1 MTGPRISR
9 REIEDEEAATV
20 VAEDEET
27 AELEDSAKLEEELDT
42 ARLSSAFRKES
53 AEPEESDGASESAV
67 TAEASRESAET
78 AGALSKESA
87 AGISC
92 ELDRATS
99 AELDELKIPMDE
111 LDKTS
116 PDEPGRLEELL
127 SKTLELDASELLETA
142 ERETFSASDEDETA
156 RTLELTGKASDELE
170 TVADDSAAFV
180 SSSNSANRSRTCED
194 AAADIKKKHRQKT
207 RNRMGKIYKIRKD
220 KRRRPP
226 YFTFDMLCSRMPPY
240 STGETWW

>member
-9 REIEDEEAATV
+9 REIEDEEAAT
-20 VAEDEET
+20 AATEDEET

-42 ARLSSAFRKES
+42 ARLSTAFRKES
-53 AEPEESDGASESAV
+53 AEPEESDGASESEKA
-67 TAEASRESAET
+67 ADALSRESTTET
-78 AGALSKESA
+78 SG
-87 AGISC
+87 
-92 ELDRATS
+92 ELERATS
-99 AELDELKIPMDE
+99 AELDELKIPTDE

-116 PDEPGRLEELL
+116 LDEPGRLEELL

-142 ERETFSASDEDETA
+142 ELETFSASDEDETA
-156 RTLELTGKASDELE
+156 RTLELTGRASDELE

>member
-99 AELDELKIPMDE
+99 AELDELRISADE
-111 LDKTS
+111 LNW
-116 PDEPGRLEELL
+116 LEELL

-142 ERETFSASDEDETA
+142 ELETFSASDEDETA

-240 STGETWW
+240 SIGETWW

>member
-42 ARLSSAFRKES
+42 ARLSTAFRKEL
-53 AEPEESDGASESAV
+53 AEPEPEESDGASESEKA
-67 TAEASRESAET
+67 ADALSRESATET
-78 AGALSKESA
+78 SG
-87 AGISC
+87 
-92 ELDRATS
+92 ELERATS
-99 AELDELKIPMDE
+99 AELDELRISADE
-111 LDKTS
+111 LNW
-116 PDEPGRLEELL
+116 LEELL

-142 ERETFSASDEDETA
+142 ELETFSASDEDETA

-170 TVADDSAAFV
+170 TVADDSTAFV

>member
-20 VAEDEET
+20 ATEDEET

-42 ARLSSAFRKES
+42 ARLSTAFRKES
-53 AEPEESDGASESAV
+53 AEPEPEESDGASESEKA
-67 TAEASRESAET
+67 ADALSRESATET
-78 AGALSKESA
+78 SG
-87 AGISC
+87 
-92 ELDRATS
+92 ELERATS
-99 AELDELKIPMDE
+99 AELDELRISADE
-111 LDKTS
+111 LNW
-116 PDEPGRLEELL
+116 LEELL

-142 ERETFSASDEDETA
+142 KLETFSASDEDETA

-170 TVADDSAAFV
+170 TVADDFAAFV

>member
-42 ARLSSAFRKES
+42 ARLTSAFRKES
-53 AEPEESDGASESAV
+53 AEPEPEESDGASESEKA
-67 TAEASRESAET
+67 ADALSRESATET
-78 AGALSKESA
+78 SG
-87 AGISC
+87 

-99 AELDELKIPMDE
+99 AELDELRISADE
-111 LDKTS
+111 LNW
-116 PDEPGRLEELL
+116 LEELL

-142 ERETFSASDEDETA
+142 ELETFSASDEDETA

-170 TVADDSAAFV
+170 TVADDSAALV

-207 RNRMGKIYKIRKD
+207 RNRIGKIYKIQKD
-220 KRRRPP
+220 KRR
-226 YFTFDMLCSRMPPY
+226 SRFLFHFRY
-240 STGETWW
+240 ALQSNAAIFNR

>member
-20 VAEDEET
+20 ATEDEET

-42 ARLSSAFRKES
+42 ARLSTAFRKES

-99 AELDELKIPMDE
+99 AELDELRISADE
-111 LDKTS
+111 LNW
-116 PDEPGRLEELL
+116 LEELL

-142 ERETFSASDEDETA
+142 ELETFSASDEDETA

-170 TVADDSAAFV
+170 TVADESAAFV

>member
-53 AEPEESDGASESAV
+53 AEPEPEESDGASESEKA
-67 TAEASRESAET
+67 ADALSRESATET
-78 AGALSKESA
+78 SG
-87 AGISC
+87 
-92 ELDRATS
+92 ELERATS
-99 AELDELKIPMDE
+99 AELDELRISADE
-111 LDKTS
+111 LNW
-116 PDEPGRLEELL
+116 LEELL

-142 ERETFSASDEDETA
+142 KLETFSASDEDETA

>member
-20 VAEDEET
+20 ATDDEET
-27 AELEDSAKLEEELDT
+27 TELEDSAKLEEELDT

-53 AEPEESDGASESAV
+53 AEPEESDGESESVA
-67 TAEASRESAET
+67 TAEASRESAT
-78 AGALSKESA
+78 GTSD
-87 AGISC
+87 
-92 ELDRATS
+92 ELERTTS
-99 AELDELKIPMDE
+99 AELDELRISTDE
-111 LDKTS
+111 LDGTS
-116 PDEPGRLEELL
+116 PDELDRLEELL
-127 SKTLELDASELLETA
+127 ARTLELDASELLETA
-142 ERETFSASDEDETA
+142 ELETFSASDEEEAA
-156 RTLELTGKASDELE
+156 RTLELAGRVSDELE
-170 TVADDSAAFV
+170 TTDESAAFV
-180 SSSNSANRSRTCED
+180 SSSNSANRSRTCEN
-194 AAADIKKKHRQKT
+194 AAADIKKKLKQKT

>member
-9 REIEDEEAATV
+9 RETEEEDAATT
-20 VAEDEET
+20 VATDDEET
-27 AELEDSAKLEEELDT
+27 SELEDSAELDK
-42 ARLSSAFRKES
+42 ARLSTALRKES
-53 AEPEESDGASESAV
+53 AEPEPEESDRASESI
-67 TAEASRESAET
+67 ET
-78 AGALSKESA
+78 ADALSKESA
-87 AGISC
+87 TGVPC

-99 AELDELKIPMDE
+99 AELDELKISTDE

-116 PDEPGRLEELL
+116 PDELDRLEELL
-127 SKTLELDASELLETA
+127 SKTFELDASELLETA

-156 RTLELTGKASDELE
+156 RTLELTGRASDELE
-170 TVADDSAAFV
+170 TVGDESAAFV

-220 KRRRPP
+220 KRRGPL

>member
-53 AEPEESDGASESAV
+53 AEPEPEESDGASESEKA
-67 TAEASRESAET
+67 ADALSRESTTET
-78 AGALSKESA
+78 SG
-87 AGISC
+87 
-92 ELDRATS
+92 ELERATS
-99 AELDELKIPMDE
+99 AELDELKIPTDE

-116 PDEPGRLEELL
+116 LDEPGRLEELL

-142 ERETFSASDEDETA
+142 ELETFSASDEDETA
-156 RTLELTGKASDELE
+156 RTLELTGRASDELE

-220 KRRRPP
+220 KRR
-226 YFTFDMLCSRMPPY
+226 SRFLFHFRY
-240 STGETWW
+240 ALQSNAAIFNR

>member
-42 ARLSSAFRKES
+42 ARLSTAFRKES
-53 AEPEESDGASESAV
+53 AEPEPEESDRAS
-67 TAEASRESAET
+67 ESAET
-78 AGALSKESA
+78 AG
-87 AGISC
+87 IPR
-92 ELDRATS
+92 ELERATS
-99 AELDELKIPMDE
+99 AELDELKISTDE
-111 LDKTS
+111 LDW
-116 PDEPGRLEELL
+116 LEELL

-142 ERETFSASDEDETA
+142 ELETFSASDEEDAA

-170 TVADDSAAFV
+170 TTADESAAFV
-180 SSSNSANRSRTCED
+180 SSSNSANRSRTCEN
-194 AAADIKKKHRQKT
+194 AAADIKKKLKQKT

-220 KRRRPP
+220 KRRSVS

-240 STGETWW
+240 STGETWR

>member
-9 REIEDEEAATV
+9 REIEDEEAAT
-20 VAEDEET
+20 AATEDEET

-42 ARLSSAFRKES
+42 ARLSTAFRKES

-99 AELDELKIPMDE
+99 AELDELRISADE
-111 LDKTS
+111 LNW
-116 PDEPGRLEELL
+116 LEELL

-142 ERETFSASDEDETA
+142 KLETFSASDEDETA

>member
-9 REIEDEEAATV
+9 REIEDEEAAT
-20 VAEDEET
+20 AATEDEET

-42 ARLSSAFRKES
+42 ARLSTAFRKES
-53 AEPEESDGASESAV
+53 AEPEPEESDGASESEKA
-67 TAEASRESAET
+67 ADALSRESATET
-78 AGALSKESA
+78 SG
-87 AGISC
+87 
-92 ELDRATS
+92 ELERATS
-99 AELDELKIPMDE
+99 AELDELKISTDE

-127 SKTLELDASELLETA
+127 SKTFELDASELLETA

-156 RTLELTGKASDELE
+156 RTLELTGRASDELE

-220 KRRRPP
+220 KRRGPL

>member
-9 REIEDEEAATV
+9 RETEEEDAATT
-20 VAEDEET
+20 VATDDEET
-27 AELEDSAKLEEELDT
+27 SELEDSAELDK
-42 ARLSSAFRKES
+42 ARLSTALRKES
-53 AEPEESDGASESAV
+53 AEPEPEESDRAS
-67 TAEASRESAET
+67 ESAET
-78 AGALSKESA
+78 AG
-87 AGISC
+87 IPR
-92 ELDRATS
+92 ELERATS
-99 AELDELKIPMDE
+99 AELDELKISTDE

-116 PDEPGRLEELL
+116 PDELDRLEELL
-127 SKTLELDASELLETA
+127 SKTFELDASELLETA

-156 RTLELTGKASDELE
+156 RTLELTGRASDELE
-170 TVADDSAAFV
+170 TVGDESAAFV

-220 KRRRPP
+220 KRREPL

>member
-42 ARLSSAFRKES
+42 ARLSTAFRKES
-53 AEPEESDGASESAV
+53 AEPEPEESDGASESEKA
-67 TAEASRESAET
+67 ADALSRESATET
-78 AGALSKESA
+78 SG
-87 AGISC
+87 
-92 ELDRATS
+92 ELERATS
-99 AELDELKIPMDE
+99 AELDELRISADE
-111 LDKTS
+111 LNW
-116 PDEPGRLEELL
+116 LEELL

-142 ERETFSASDEDETA
+142 ELETFSASDEDETA

>member
-53 AEPEESDGASESAV
+53 AEPEESDGASESEKA
-67 TAEASRESAET
+67 ADALSRESATET
-78 AGALSKESA
+78 SG
-87 AGISC
+87 
-92 ELDRATS
+92 ELERATS
-99 AELDELKIPMDE
+99 AELDELKIPTDE

-116 PDEPGRLEELL
+116 LDEPGRLEELL

-142 ERETFSASDEDETA
+142 KLETFSASDEDETA

>member
-42 ARLSSAFRKES
+42 ARLSTAFRKES

-99 AELDELKIPMDE
+99 AELDELRIPADE
-111 LDKTS
+111 LNW
-116 PDEPGRLEELL
+116 LEELL

-142 ERETFSASDEDETA
+142 ELETFSASDEDETA

>member
-42 ARLSSAFRKES
+42 ARLSTAFRKES

-99 AELDELKIPMDE
+99 AELDELRISADE
-111 LDKTS
+111 LNW
-116 PDEPGRLEELL
+116 LEELL

-142 ERETFSASDEDETA
+142 ELETFSASDEDETA